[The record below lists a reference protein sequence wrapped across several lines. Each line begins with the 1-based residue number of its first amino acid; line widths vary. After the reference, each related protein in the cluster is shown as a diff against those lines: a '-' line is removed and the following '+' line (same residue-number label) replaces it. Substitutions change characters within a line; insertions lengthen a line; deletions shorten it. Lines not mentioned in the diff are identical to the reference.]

1 MDMRDGKVLVVEAN
15 PVVSRAI
22 EKASGSL
29 TFTCDTATD
38 GWEAIELLEAGQYAA
53 IVIDTDI
60 PRHSGYG
67 VLTYLREEV
76 GEDTMRN
83 VIAMTSSDR
92 DEVRRKVGETV
103 NVVSKDDAVAAV
115 TRVMAIES

>member
-1 MDMRDGKVLVVEAN
+1 MDMRDGRVLVVEAN

-22 EKASGSL
+22 EKASGSP
-29 TFTCDTATD
+29 TFLCDTATD
-38 GWEAIELLEAGQYAA
+38 GWAAIELLEAGDYAA

-83 VIAMTSSDR
+83 VIAMTNFDR
-92 DEVRRKVGETV
+92 EEVRRKVGDTV
-103 NVVSKDDAVAAV
+103 SVVSKDDAVAAV
-115 TRVMAIES
+115 NRVLNA

>member
-1 MDMRDGKVLVVEAN
+1 MDIRDGKVLVVEAN

-22 EKASGSL
+22 EKAGGSHHL
-29 TFTCDTATD
+29 TCDTATD
-38 GWEAIELLEAGQYAA
+38 GWEAIELLETGQYAA

-83 VIAMTSSDR
+83 VIAMTSSDH
-92 DEVRRKVGETV
+92 DEVRRKVGDTV
-103 NVVSKDDAVAAV
+103 NVVSKDDAAAAV
-115 TRVMAIES
+115 ARMMARE